1 MIGTLLLA
9 GALVA
14 LAAIM
19 FVVSVRVG
27 ILVGRRLDRA
37 IEARLSEDSMPVP
50 PAGIDHKENR
60 GD

>member
-9 GALVA
+9 VGLLA
-14 LAAIM
+14 LAVIL

-50 PAGIDHKENR
+50 PAGIDQEENR
-60 GD
+60 GE